1 MRPRKNCFFA
11 PDGNGGTETPAAD
24 PTGAVSNQNQQES
37 GQTSTTPSFD
47 YEKLASIIQG
57 KQNVAEDTVLK
68 NYFKQQGL
76 SQADAEAAI
85 AAFKQQKAD
94 SQPNVEAMQ
103 AQLNAAQA
111 ESRRLLLENAATV
124 SAIEMGMDAR
134 AIPYLLKMADLTNCL
149 SQDGKVDDEAMKK
162 ALNQVLEDVPALKP
176 AEGSKHGF
184 VQIGTGGSNEKPE
197 GGNKQDPMPTKRWN
211 RFH

>member
-1 MRPRKNCFFA
+1 MRLKTIRFYA
-11 PDGNGGTETPAAD
+11 PDGNGGAEPPAGD
-24 PTGAVSNQNQQES
+24 PAGGASGQNQQEG
-37 GQTSTTPSFD
+37 GQNITLPSFD
-47 YEKLASIIQG
+47 YEKLAGIIQG

-111 ESRRLLLENAATV
+111 ESRRRKLFGFYRVSLLTL
-124 SAIEMGMDAR
+124 AIR
-134 AIPYLLKMADLTNCL
+134 N
-149 SQDGKVDDEAMKK
+149 
-162 ALNQVLEDVPALKP
+162 
-176 AEGSKHGF
+176 
-184 VQIGTGGSNEKPE
+184 
-197 GGNKQDPMPTKRWN
+197 
-211 RFH
+211 

>member
-1 MRPRKNCFFA
+1 MRLKTIRFFA
-11 PDGNGGTETPAAD
+11 PDGNGGAEPPAGD
-24 PTGAVSNQNQQES
+24 PAGGASGQNQQEG
-37 GQTSTTPSFD
+37 GQNITPPSFD
-47 YEKLASIIQG
+47 YEKLAGIIQG

-76 SQADAEAAI
+76 SQADAETAI

-134 AIPYLLKMADLTNCL
+134 TIPYLLKMADLTNCL

-162 ALNQVLEDVPALKP
+162 ALNQVLE
-176 AEGSKHGF
+176 E
-184 VQIGTGGSNEKPE
+184 
-197 GGNKQDPMPTKRWN
+197 
-211 RFH
+211 